1 MICVSCKKEFFNGVA
16 NQQVCED
23 CLGKDK
29 NKKTEEAKKISNKDI
44 VQIKGY
50 ETKYYE
56 EYDIKVKIEDISIGV
71 LVKILLFNLVL
82 GFIFAGILN
91 STYG

>member
-16 NQQVCED
+16 NQQICED
-23 CLGKDK
+23 CLGKNK

-44 VQIKGY
+44 VRIKGY
-50 ETKYYE
+50 KTKHLE

-82 GFIFAGILN
+82 GLLFAVMFN
-91 STYG
+91 SAYG